1 MYIKNSING
10 SPRSLMTTPRC
21 QICHQQYS
29 AQRVPFILQPC
40 SHGMCKPCADEY
52 IVVRGSTSCPTCRQ
66 TILRHSV
73 NYDLKQMCTET
84 LDDWKKEFINT
95 LGNKKGVRISIDDI
109 ILPAVPL
116 IMCRLDSNRSSLHD
130 AIVSLVRNADPDD
143 VYRWVDVLQFPQD
156 WDVETLCTKM
166 LRHHEFLD
174 KQSAGWLL
182 EFL

>member
-1 MYIKNSING
+1 
-10 SPRSLMTTPRC
+10 MTTPRC

-29 AQRVPFILQPC
+29 AQRIPYILQPC
-40 SHGMCKPCADEY
+40 SHGLCKKCVNEY

-66 TILRHSV
+66 TIIRHTV
-73 NYDLKQMCTET
+73 NYDLKEMCTET
-84 LDDWKKEFINT
+84 LEDWKSDFIAS
-95 LGNKKGVRISIDDI
+95 LGNKKGVRVSMDDA

-116 IMCRLDSNRSSLHD
+116 IMCRLDNNRTNLHS

-143 VYRWVDVLQFPQD
+143 VYRWIDVLQFPMD
-156 WDVETLCTKM
+156 WDVENRSTKM
-166 LRHHEFLD
+166 LRYHEFLD